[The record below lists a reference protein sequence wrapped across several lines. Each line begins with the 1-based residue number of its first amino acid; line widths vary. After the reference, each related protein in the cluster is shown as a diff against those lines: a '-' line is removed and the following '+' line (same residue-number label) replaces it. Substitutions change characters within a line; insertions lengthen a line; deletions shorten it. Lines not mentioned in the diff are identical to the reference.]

1 MVKILLND
9 LYAKQK
15 EILKLKHEIDA
26 EIKFHESAGGGG
38 GSTPCETSLIQRGFD
53 KVRIACLNVFLSK

>member
-38 GSTPCETSLIQRGFD
+38 STPCETSLIQRGFD
-53 KVRIACLNVFLSK
+53 KVRFACLNFFLSK

>member
-38 GSTPCETSLIQRGFD
+38 STPCETSLIQRGFD